1 MGRPVGTGGRC
12 GQDAGCGSYP
22 GGGVHR
28 DTVFDQHVCHWN
40 VAFLCDQMEGSESTL
55 GRKRSSSAGN
65 QDRVLGHPGKALRF
79 GSQTWL
85 CSH

>member
-12 GQDAGCGSYP
+12 GQDTGCGSYP

-55 GRKRSSSAGN
+55 GRKRSSSAGS
-65 QDRVLGHPGKALRF
+65 QDKSSRSPWESTEVWESNLAL
-79 GSQTWL
+79 
-85 CSH
+85 